1 MINQIKYDK
10 GALIYTIIPL
20 RIVTDWV
27 KIIRQKKL
35 TILLTLIDF
44 KISWIFP

>member
-27 KIIRQKKL
+27 KIIPQKKVNDSDA
-35 TILLTLIDF
+35 DF
-44 KISWIFP
+44 N